1 MPEISTDYINV
12 YMHIQNFKTFCD
24 LVETKSFSKAARLN
38 EVTQSAVSQQLKA
51 MEAHYDMLIIDRNQ
65 KKFRLTP
72 QGTALYS
79 TFKEILDLYEKLNCE
94 IQEMRNIVSGTI
106 QISTVNSIGLHELP
120 PYLKSFIKQFPSVNA
135 RVEYRRA
142 NLVYEDV
149 LHGNADLGLV
159 AFPPPHKDLTI
170 IPFANDELIIVMS
183 PEHRLTKKRSISM
196 NDLSGVEFIAFERD
210 IPTRKATD
218 EILAKAG
225 VDVQVVMEFD
235 NVETVKRAIEINAG
249 IAILPASTVIT
260 ESERNQLIIY
270 KLEGGIHN
278 RPLAVIH
285 KKNRILTPA
294 LRSFVELM
302 QNGEEEC
309 FLTPT

>member
-1 MPEISTDYINV
+1 
-12 YMHIQNFKTFCD
+12 MHIQNFKTFCD

-51 MEAHYDMLIIDRNQ
+51 MESHYDMLIIDRNQ

-72 QGTALYS
+72 QGTVLYS
-79 TFKEILDLYEKLNCE
+79 TFKEILVLYEKLNCE

-120 PYLKSFIKQFPSVNA
+120 PYLKSFIKDFPSVNA

-149 LHGNADLGLV
+149 LHGSSDIGLV
-159 AFPPPHKDLTI
+159 AFPVKHKELTTI
-170 IPFANDELIIVMS
+170 NFAQDELVVAMN
-183 PEHRLTKKRSISM
+183 PEHSLANKKTLSIS
-196 NDLSGVEFIAFERD
+196 DLRGEEFISFERD

-218 EILAKAG
+218 EMLSNAG
-225 VDVQVVMEFD
+225 VDISVVMEFD
-235 NVETVKRAIEINAG
+235 NVETVKRALEINAG
-249 IAILPASTVIT
+249 IAILPRHTVLNET
-260 ESERNQLIIY
+260 ERKQLVAI
-270 KLEGGIHN
+270 KLDNGIHA
-278 RPLAVIH
+278 RPLAIIH
-285 KKNRILTPA
+285 KKNRMLTPA

-302 QNGEEEC
+302 KNSPIEVQ
-309 FLTPT
+309 

>member
-1 MPEISTDYINV
+1 
-12 YMHIQNFKTFCD
+12 MHIQNFKTFCD

-51 MEAHYDMLIIDRNQ
+51 MESHYDMLIIDRNQ

-72 QGTALYS
+72 QGTVLYS
-79 TFKEILDLYEKLNCE
+79 TFKEILVLYEKLNCE

-120 PYLKSFIKQFPSVNA
+120 PYLKSFIKDFPSVNA

-149 LHGNADLGLV
+149 LHGSADIGLV
-159 AFPPPHKDLTI
+159 AFPVNHKELTTI
-170 IPFANDELIIVMS
+170 NFAQDELVVAMN
-183 PEHRLTKKRSISM
+183 PEHSLANKKTLSIS
-196 NDLSGVEFIAFERD
+196 DLRGEEFISFERD

-218 EILAKAG
+218 EMLSNAG
-225 VDVQVVMEFD
+225 VDISVVMEFD
-235 NVETVKRAIEINAG
+235 NVETVKRALEIDAG
-249 IAILPASTVIT
+249 IAILPRHTVLNET
-260 ESERNQLIIY
+260 ERKQLVAI
-270 KLEGGIHN
+270 KLDNGIHV
-278 RPLAVIH
+278 RPLAIIH

-302 QNGEEEC
+302 KNSPIEVH
-309 FLTPT
+309 

>member
-1 MPEISTDYINV
+1 
-12 YMHIQNFKTFCD
+12 MHIQNFKTFCD

-142 NLVYEDV
+142 NLVYEGV

-196 NDLSGVEFIAFERD
+196 NDLSGVEFVAFERD

-225 VDVQVVMEFD
+225 VEVQVVMEFD

-260 ESERNQLIIY
+260 ESERNQLVIY

-285 KKNRILTPA
+285 KKNRILTP
-294 LRSFVELM
+294 R
-302 QNGEEEC
+302 
-309 FLTPT
+309 

>member
-1 MPEISTDYINV
+1 
-12 YMHIQNFKTFCD
+12 MHIQNFKTFCD

-51 MEAHYDMLIIDRNQ
+51 MESHYDMLIIDRNQ

-72 QGTALYS
+72 QGTVLYS
-79 TFKEILDLYEKLNCE
+79 TFKEILALYEKLNCE

-120 PYLKSFIKQFPSVNA
+120 PYLKSFIKEFPSVNA

-149 LHGNADLGLV
+149 LHGTADIGLV
-159 AFPPPHKDLTI
+159 AFPVNHKELTTI
-170 IPFANDELIIVMS
+170 NFAQDELVVAMN
-183 PEHRLTKKRSISM
+183 PEHSLAKKKNLSID
-196 NDLSGVEFIAFERD
+196 NLRGEEFIAFERD

-218 EILAKAG
+218 EMLSNAG
-225 VDVQVVMEFD
+225 VEISVVMEFD
-235 NVETVKRAIEINAG
+235 NVETVKRALEINAG
-249 IAILPASTVIT
+249 IAILPANTVTNEID
-260 ESERNQLIIY
+260 RNQLIAL
-270 KLEGGIHN
+270 KLDHGVHV
-278 RPLAVIH
+278 RPLAIIH
-285 KKNRILTPA
+285 KKNRMLTPA

-302 QNGEEEC
+302 KSNPLAEG
-309 FLTPT
+309 

>member
-1 MPEISTDYINV
+1 
-12 YMHIQNFKTFCD
+12 MHIQNFKTFCD

-72 QGTALYS
+72 QGSVLYG
-79 TFKEILDLYEKLNCE
+79 TYKEILGLYEKLNCD
-94 IQEMRNIVSGTI
+94 IQEMSNIVSGTI

-120 PYLKSFIKQFPSVNA
+120 PYLKAFIKKFPSVNT

-149 LHGNADLGLV
+149 LHGTADLGLV
-159 AFPPPHKDLTI
+159 AFPSQHKELTI
-170 IPFANDELIIVMS
+170 TPFANDELIIAMS
-183 PEHRLTKKRSISM
+183 PSHKLTRKRAISID
-196 NDLSGVEFIAFERD
+196 DLAGMDFIAFERD

-218 EILAKAG
+218 QILNKAG
-225 VDVQVVMEFD
+225 VQVSIAMEFD

-249 IAILPASTVIT
+249 IAILPASTVVT
-260 ESERNQLIIY
+260 ESERKQLVTY
-270 KLEGGIHN
+270 KLEGGMHN
-278 RPLAVIH
+278 RPLAIIH

-302 QNGEEEC
+302 KNKPSE
-309 FLTPT
+309 

>member
-1 MPEISTDYINV
+1 
-12 YMHIQNFKTFCD
+12 MHIQNFKTFCD
-24 LVETKSFSKAARLN
+24 LVETKSFSKAARMN

-72 QGTALYS
+72 QGSALYS

-196 NDLSGVEFIAFERD
+196 NDLSGVEFVAFERD

-225 VDVQVVMEFD
+225 VEVQVVMEFD

-260 ESERNQLIIY
+260 ESERNQLVIY

>member
-1 MPEISTDYINV
+1 MPAISTGYRRM

-120 PYLKSFIKQFPSVNA
+120 PYLKSFIKEFPSVNA

-142 NLVYEDV
+142 NLVYDDV

-159 AFPPPHKDLTI
+159 AFPPPHKELTI
-170 IPFANDELIIVMS
+170 IPFANDELIIAMS
-183 PEHRLTKKRSISM
+183 PEHHLTKKRSIAM
-196 NDLSGVEFIAFERD
+196 DDLKGIEFIAFERD

-225 VDVQVVMEFD
+225 VEVSVVMEFD

-249 IAILPASTVIT
+249 VAILPASTVVT
-260 ESERNQLIIY
+260 ESERNQLVTY

-302 QNGEEEC
+302 QDGENK
-309 FLTPT
+309 

>member
-1 MPEISTDYINV
+1 
-12 YMHIQNFKTFCD
+12 MHIQNFKTFCD

-38 EVTQSAVSQQLKA
+38 EVTQSAVSQQLKV
-51 MEAHYDMLIIDRNQ
+51 MESHYDMLIIDRNQ

-72 QGTALYS
+72 QGTVLYS
-79 TFKEILDLYEKLNCE
+79 TFKEILVLYEKLNCE

-120 PYLKSFIKQFPSVNA
+120 PYLKSFIKDFPSVNA

-149 LHGNADLGLV
+149 LHGSSDIGLV
-159 AFPPPHKDLTI
+159 AFPVNHKELTTI
-170 IPFANDELIIVMS
+170 NFAQDELVVAMN
-183 PEHRLTKKRSISM
+183 PEHSLAKKKTLSIS
-196 NDLSGVEFIAFERD
+196 DLRGEEFICFERD

-218 EILAKAG
+218 EMLSNAG
-225 VDVQVVMEFD
+225 VDISVVMEFD
-235 NVETVKRAIEINAG
+235 NVETVKRALEINAG
-249 IAILPASTVIT
+249 IAILPRHTVLNET
-260 ESERNQLIIY
+260 DRKQLVAI
-270 KLEGGIHN
+270 KLDNGIHV
-278 RPLAVIH
+278 RPLAIIH

-302 QNGEEEC
+302 KNSPIEVH
-309 FLTPT
+309 

>member
-1 MPEISTDYINV
+1 
-12 YMHIQNFKTFCD
+12 MHIQNFKTFCD

-106 QISTVNSIGLHELP
+106 QISTINSIGLHELP

-159 AFPPPHKDLTI
+159 AFPPPHKDLTV

-196 NDLSGVEFIAFERD
+196 NDLSDVEFVAFERD

-225 VDVQVVMEFD
+225 VEVQVVMEFD

-260 ESERNQLIIY
+260 ESDRNQLVIY

-278 RPLAVIH
+278 RPLAIIH

-302 QNGEEEC
+302 QNGEEE
-309 FLTPT
+309 

>member
-1 MPEISTDYINV
+1 
-12 YMHIQNFKTFCD
+12 MHIQNFKTFCD

-51 MEAHYDMLIIDRNQ
+51 MESHYDMLIIDRNQ

-72 QGTALYS
+72 QGTVLYS
-79 TFKEILDLYEKLNCE
+79 TFKEILALYEKLNCE

-120 PYLKSFIKQFPSVNA
+120 PYLKSFIRDFPSVNA

-149 LHGNADLGLV
+149 LHGTADIGLV
-159 AFPPPHKDLTI
+159 AFPVNHKDLTTI
-170 IPFANDELIIVMS
+170 NFAQDELVVAMN
-183 PEHRLTKKRSISM
+183 PEHSLAKKKNLSID
-196 NDLSGVEFIAFERD
+196 NLRGEEFIAFERD

-218 EILAKAG
+218 EMLSNAG
-225 VDVQVVMEFD
+225 VEISVVMEFD
-235 NVETVKRAIEINAG
+235 NVETVKRALEINAG
-249 IAILPASTVIT
+249 IAILPANTVTNEID
-260 ESERNQLIIY
+260 RNQLIAL
-270 KLEGGIHN
+270 KLDNGIHV
-278 RPLAVIH
+278 RPLAIIH
-285 KKNRILTPA
+285 KKNRMLTPA

-302 QNGEEEC
+302 KSNPLAER
-309 FLTPT
+309 

>member
-1 MPEISTDYINV
+1 
-12 YMHIQNFKTFCD
+12 MHIQNFKTFCD

-51 MEAHYDMLIIDRNQ
+51 MESQYNMLIIDRNQ

-79 TFKEILDLYEKLNCE
+79 TFKEILTLYEKLHCE
-94 IQEMRNIVSGTI
+94 ILEMRNIVSGTI

-120 PYLKSFIKQFPSVNA
+120 PYLKSFIKQFPSVNT

-142 NLVYEDV
+142 NLVYDDV
-149 LHGNADLGLV
+149 LHGSADLGLV
-159 AFPPPHKDLTI
+159 AFPSPHKELAV
-170 IPFANDELIIVMS
+170 IPFANDELIVAMS
-183 PEHRLTKKRSISM
+183 PENKLAKKKILSM
-196 NDLSGVEFIAFERD
+196 DDLNGTDFVSFEKD

-218 EILAKAG
+218 EILTNG
-225 VDVQVVMEFD
+225 GITVSTVMEFD
-235 NVETVKRAIEINAG
+235 NVETVKRALEINAG
-249 IAILPASTVIT
+249 IAIIPASTVKNEV
-260 ESERNQLIIY
+260 ESNQLVSF

-294 LRSFVELM
+294 IRSFVELM
-302 QNGEEEC
+302 KTSTEPNK
-309 FLTPT
+309 

>member
-1 MPEISTDYINV
+1 
-12 YMHIQNFKTFCD
+12 MHIQNFKTFCD

-149 LHGNADLGLV
+149 LHGNAVLGLV

-170 IPFANDELIIVMS
+170 IPFANDELIIGMR

-196 NDLSGVEFIAFERD
+196 NDLSGVEFVAFERD

-225 VDVQVVMEFD
+225 VEVQVVMEFD

-302 QNGEEEC
+302 QNGEEE
-309 FLTPT
+309 